1 MNLELEKLVIEKF
14 IVKTKCDR
22 YLSFVKSE
30 KNRKKFTFQL
40 AHFHDL
46 RLDLFDEIT
55 GNEWEIIEERIQ
67 SIRNIK
73 YCFIISENSEID
85 QKIMDIETALNETIG
100 KGMGTLIVFGNAE
113 VVFYEGESPNNRWIS
128 NRIPSNQTQFHS
140 FACKKVFTPLIQRT
154 KRFKRGLKK
163 LKKR

>member
-22 YLSFVKSE
+22 YLTFIQSE

-40 AHFHDL
+40 AHFRDL
-46 RLDLFDEIT
+46 RLDLFDEII
-55 GNEWEIIEERIQ
+55 GNEWEIIEDRIQ

-73 YCFIISENSEID
+73 DCYIISENSEID
-85 QKIMDIETALNETIG
+85 QKIMDIETALNETIA

-128 NRIPSNQTQFHS
+128 NLIP
-140 FACKKVFTPLIQRT
+140 KK
-154 KRFKRGLKK
+154 
-163 LKKR
+163 